1 MWKAITAYPCCRT
14 RSVRVTRRG
23 HFTIKPIADMN
34 MARQI
39 HMFYRLEFRGA
50 ELLGDVQKLYYEV
63 MSE

>member
-1 MWKAITAYPCCRT
+1 MTAYRAAEQGLCAWRGG
-14 RSVRVTRRG
+14 G

-39 HMFYRLEFRGA
+39 HMFYRPEFRGA